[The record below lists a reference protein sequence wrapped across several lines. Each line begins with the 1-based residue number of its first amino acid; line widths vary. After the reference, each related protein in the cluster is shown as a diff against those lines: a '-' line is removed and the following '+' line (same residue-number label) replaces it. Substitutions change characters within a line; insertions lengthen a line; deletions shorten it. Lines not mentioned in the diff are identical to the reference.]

1 MNDDQKHCA
10 SIGSDVEL
18 IDSVAFVP
26 ASWDVPGPV
35 DVVAT
40 LDDGTTVT
48 LFRYFPDELCFS
60 AAELVGRSVEEARAL
75 RHERDVDWLT
85 R

>member
-1 MNDDQKHCA
+1 MNDNQNRCA
-10 SIGSDVEL
+10 STGSDVPL

-40 LDDGTTVT
+40 LDDGTTET
-48 LFRYFPDELCFS
+48 LFRYFPDELHFS
-60 AAELVGRSVEEARAL
+60 ADELVGRSVEEARAL
-75 RHERDVDWLT
+75 RHKRDVDWLT
-85 R
+85 S